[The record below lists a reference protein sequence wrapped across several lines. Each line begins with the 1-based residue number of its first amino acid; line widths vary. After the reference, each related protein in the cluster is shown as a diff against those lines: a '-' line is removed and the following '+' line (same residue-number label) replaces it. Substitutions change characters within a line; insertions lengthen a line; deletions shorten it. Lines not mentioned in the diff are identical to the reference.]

1 MTGEPR
7 PAVVILS
14 EAARET
20 GERIAR
26 ALGGELHGAAA
37 RVAGADVSFTEAKAH
52 LQSLFLAGRPV
63 VAVMAS
69 GALIRI
75 LAPVLADKHREP
87 PVLAVSEDGS
97 SVVPLLG
104 GHHGAN
110 DLARQIASELG
121 GHAAITTAGDLK
133 FGVAL
138 DQPPAGYVLANPG
151 NAKAVMAEL
160 VAGAGVRLTLGV
172 PCSDTPLWPAGHLPL
187 KGGDRIA
194 AGVSTVAVG
203 SGDAERDS
211 QPISPLEGE
220 MAGRPEGGMSRT
232 TGSRETPIA
241 AWLHNSRLPFD
252 KEARVTLTVTDTQ
265 KKPDGLELVY
275 HPKTLVLGMGCER
288 HASAEEA
295 IALAEQA
302 LQTAGLA
309 RESLAAVVSID
320 LKADEAAIHAV
331 ARHFGVPAR
340 FFTAARL
347 EQEAPRLK
355 NPSDVVFAEVGCHGV
370 AEGAALAA
378 TGASGELVVA
388 KIKSKGATA
397 AIARAADLVDPD
409 NIGRARGKLFVVGIG
424 PGADQWRS
432 PEVSQ
437 MVAAST
443 DLVGYSLYLDLLGP
457 LAEGKVRHDFD
468 LGKEEARVVHA
479 MELAGEGKAVS
490 LVCSGDAGIYAMA
503 TLVFELFDKGG
514 ITDAASRIEV
524 QVSPGISALQAAA
537 ARVGAPLGHDFCTIS
552 LSDLLTPW
560 EHIQR
565 RVKAAGEGDF
575 VIAFYN
581 PVSMKRRTQL
591 AYARDELVKHRPQD
605 TPVILATNLGRE
617 GELVRVVPLGELNV
631 DDVDMLTV
639 VVVGSSESRTVR
651 TGDGKTWVYTPRG
664 YSGKAGSGMKG
675 SEA

>member
-1 MTGEPR
+1 MNDLGK
-7 PAVVILS
+7 PAVIVLTE
-14 EAARET
+14 EAAVLGR
-20 GERIAR
+20 RIA
-26 ALGGELHGAAA
+26 GIVDGELHGAAA
-37 RVAGADVSFTEAKAH
+37 RVESADVRFFSAKEH
-52 LQSLFLAGRPV
+52 LRGMFAAGRPI

-69 GALIRI
+69 GAVIRL
-75 LAPVLADKHREP
+75 LAPVLSDKHSEP
-87 PVLAVSEDGS
+87 SVLAVSEDGA

-110 DLARQIASELG
+110 DLARAIAENLG
-121 GHAAITTAGDLK
+121 AHAAVTTAGDIR

-151 NAKAVMAEL
+151 AAKAVMAEL
-160 VAGAGVRLTLGV
+160 VAGTKARLVIGVAGASSPSIADWLT
-172 PCSDTPLWPAGHLPL
+172 
-187 KGGDRIA
+187 
-194 AGVSTVAVG
+194 
-203 SGDAERDS
+203 
-211 QPISPLEGE
+211 Q
-220 MAGRPEGGMSRT
+220 
-232 TGSRETPIA
+232 
-241 AWLHNSRLPFD
+241 SRLSFD
-252 KEARVTLTVTDTQ
+252 NEASVTLTVTDKT
-265 KKPDGLELVY
+265 KTAEPLELVY

-288 HASAEEA
+288 NASAEES

-302 LQTAGLA
+302 LDQGGFS
-309 RESLAAVVSID
+309 RDSLAAVCSID

-331 ARHFGVPAR
+331 AAHFGVPAR
-340 FFTAARL
+340 FFTAEAL
-347 EQEAPRLK
+347 EAEAPRLK
-355 NPSDVVFAEVGCHGV
+355 NPSEVVFAEVGCHGV

-378 TGASGELVVA
+378 VGVSGELVVE

-397 AIARAADLVDPD
+397 AIARSGEIVDPYT
-409 NIGRARGKLFVVGIG
+409 IGRARGTLYVVGIG
-424 PGADQWRS
+424 PGSEGWRS
-432 PEVSQ
+432 PEVSA
-437 MVAAST
+437 MVSAST

-457 LAEGKVRHDFD
+457 LAEGKTRHDFD

-479 MELAGEGKAVS
+479 MELAGQGRTVA

-514 ITDAASRIEV
+514 ITDAARRIEV

-537 ARVGAPLGHDFCTIS
+537 ARIGAPLGHDFCTIS

-591 AYARDELVKHRPQD
+591 AWARDKLLEYRPAA
-605 TPVILATNLGRE
+605 TPVILATNLGRP
-617 GELVRVVPLGELNV
+617 GETVRTVPLGELNV
-631 DDVDMLTV
+631 DEVDMLTV
-639 VVVGSSESRTVR
+639 VVVGSSESRTVK

-664 YSGKAGSGMKG
+664 YSGKADTGMVG
-675 SEA
+675 G